1 MVIPSILWTDMV
13 FLWLF
18 IIAVVTII
26 LVVTLLMRY
35 LKEENIRSSKKNTLL
50 KKQMTSNIAHELRTP
65 VTSIR
70 GYLETLLACPDMPQE
85 KKKVFLERAYNQ
97 TLRLSELISDMALI
111 SKIEEKSSNFKKA
124 EIDFYDVA
132 KEVFDEFSERTASG
146 GITVENTVMPGSM
159 MTANRTL
166 IYSILR
172 NLVENSL
179 KYAGPQVTIHL
190 ESFYIPSDKCY
201 YMTYYDTGAG
211 VPEEHLE
218 RIFERF
224 YRVSEGRTRD
234 DGGSGLGLSIV
245 RNAVA
250 FHGGKIRVSNREE
263 GGLQF
268 QFTIMRG

>member
-1 MVIPSILWTDMV
+1 MV

-26 LVVTLLMRY
+26 LVVTLLIRY
-35 LKEENIRSSKKNTLL
+35 LKEENLRSSKKNTLL

-179 KYAGPQVTIHL
+179 KYAGPQVTIRL

-250 FHGGKIRVSNREE
+250 FHGGNIRVSNREE

>member
-1 MVIPSILWTDMV
+1 ML

-18 IIAVVTII
+18 ILAVVTIVI
-26 LVVTLLMRY
+26 VVTLLMHY
-35 LKEENIRSSKKNTLL
+35 LKEENVRSTQKNSLL

-70 GYLETLLACPDMPQE
+70 GYLETLLAMPDMPQE
-85 KKKVFLERAYNQ
+85 KKQAFLERAYNQ

-124 EIDFYDVA
+124 EIDMYDVA
-132 KEVFDEFSERTASG
+132 KEVFDEFSERTTAAG
-146 GITVENTVMPGSM
+146 VTVENNIAQGTM
-159 MTANRTL
+159 MVANRTL

-179 KYAGPQVTIHL
+179 KYAGTGITIHL

-201 YMTYYDTGAG
+201 YITYYDTGKG
-211 VPEEHLE
+211 VSDEHLE

-224 YRVSEGRTRD
+224 YRVQEGRTRD

-263 GGLQF
+263 GGLMF
-268 QFTIMRG
+268 KFNIMKG

>member
-1 MVIPSILWTDMV
+1 M
-13 FLWLF
+13 
-18 IIAVVTII
+18 AVVTII
-26 LVVTLLMRY
+26 IVVALLMRY
-35 LKEENIRSSKKNTLL
+35 LREENDRSDKKNSLL

-124 EIDFYDVA
+124 EVDMADVA

-146 GITVENTVMPGSM
+146 NVRVENHIASGTVL
-159 MTANRTL
+159 TANRTL

-179 KYAGPQVTIHL
+179 KYAGPDITIHL
-190 ESFYIPSDKCY
+190 ESFYSPSDKCHHV
-201 YMTYYDTGAG
+201 TYYDTGCG
-211 VPEEHLE
+211 VGEEHLE

-224 YRVSEGRTRD
+224 YRVDKARSRQT
-234 DGGSGLGLSIV
+234 GGTGLGLAITKNIILLHKGTIKLYSKENEGTTFTV
-245 RNAVA
+245 RVPLNYVGGMAV
-250 FHGGKIRVSNREE
+250 
-263 GGLQF
+263 
-268 QFTIMRG
+268 